1 MSRSG
6 LGLVGFVVMV
16 ALAGGAAGCRKG
28 AKTPAEAYKRLGA
41 AVKAG
46 DGGALFDAL
55 DQQTRWNWMS
65 IQKFH
70 REAYDIVLSNYPEGE
85 IRERET
91 RRFEH
96 AATASSARELFI
108 ADTAPKLIPM
118 LIPLVLGAAPIEA
131 GPGDDMASAVL
142 ASGARVPFRRSK
154 DGDWGYAGL
163 DKRAEDEKN
172 RAYHDLEVVRASAA
186 DFERAAAR
194 AGK

>member
-1 MSRSG
+1 MLPRPRALFG
-6 LGLVGFVVMV
+6 LAIAVL
-16 ALAGGAAGCRKG
+16 LLPAAGCRQK
-28 AKTPAEAYKRLGA
+28 AKTPAEAYKRLSA
-41 AVKAG
+41 AVNAG

-55 DQQTRWNWMS
+55 DQETRWNWMS

-96 AATASSARELFI
+96 AATAPSARDLFI
-108 ADTAPKLIPM
+108 MDAAPAILPM
-118 LIPLVLGAAPIEA
+118 LRPLVLPGTPIEN
-131 GPGDDMASAVL
+131 GPGDDMAAAVL
-142 ASGARVPFRRSK
+142 ASGGRVELKRSK
-154 DGDWGYAGL
+154 SGDWGYAGL
-163 DKRAEDEKN
+163 GKRAEDDKN
-172 RAYHDLEVVRASAA
+172 RAWHDLEAVRASAA